1 VRASSVL
8 SFLVGLA
15 LVIGPAGPAAAQ
27 ADLRLVTALKNQNV
41 SAAKTLIRQ
50 RVGVNAA
57 DVDGSTPLQW
67 AAHWNDVETVKSLLA
82 AGAKPNVAN
91 RYGVT
96 PLHEAATLGSG
107 PVVAALLRAGA
118 QADAAYGEGETA
130 LMLAAR
136 AGSLE
141 SVKLLIEANA
151 DVNAAEKFRG
161 QTPLMLAAA
170 ENHAAVVKALLSA
183 GARVDTRSVEY
194 TFQALTGGAG
204 GIIHDRAQGGV
215 TALMLAARQG
225 ARAAAEA
232 LVAGGADVNATEPQ
246 YGFTALQTAIFN
258 GHYALARTLIDKGAD
273 VNDGSLY
280 VATEMRNLA
289 KYTNRP
295 NPPDTE
301 DGVSHLDVIKL
312 LLDKGANPNAPYT
325 KTIPP
330 RQAQGNINVAPGATA
345 LYRAVRSVDLPTVT
359 LLVAAGADPS
369 KAIGDGSTPLMAA
382 AGLGAPRGGDEEVT
396 EAGDRSDPVD
406 VIKVLIDKG
415 ADVNAVNN
423 AGMTA
428 MHYAVQRGSDR
439 IVEFLASRGARFDLK
454 NKQGKTAA
462 DLARGRTAALIGKLA
477 GQ

>member
-1 VRASSVL
+1 MKASCVL
-8 SFLVGLA
+8 SCLVGLA
-15 LVIGPAGPAAAQ
+15 LVFGPGRPAAAQ
-27 ADLRLVTALKNQNV
+27 ADLRLVSALKNQNAA
-41 SAAKTLIRQ
+41 AAKTLIRQ

-107 PVVAALLRAGA
+107 PVIAALLRAGA

-170 ENHAAVVKALLSA
+170 ENHAAVVKALLAA
-183 GARVDTRSVEY
+183 GARVNTRSVEY

-204 GIIHDRAQGGV
+204 GIIHDRPQGGV

-232 LVAGGADVNATEPQ
+232 LVAGGADINATEPQ
-246 YGFTALQTAIFN
+246 YGFTALQTAVFN
-258 GHYALARTLIDKGAD
+258 GHYALARALIEQGANA
-273 VNDGSLY
+273 NDGSLY
-280 VATEMRNLA
+280 IATEMRNLA

-295 NPPDTE
+295 NPPDSE

-312 LLDKGANPNAPYT
+312 LLDKGADANAPYT

-330 RQAQGNINVAPGATA
+330 RQAQGNINVAPGSTA
-345 LYRAVRSVDLPTVT
+345 LYRAVRSVDLATVT
-359 LLVAAGADPS
+359 LLVDGGADPS
-369 KAIGDGSTPLMAA
+369 KPIGDGSTPLMAA

-415 ADVNAVNN
+415 ANVNAANT

-439 IVEFLASRGARFDLK
+439 IIEFLASKGARFDVK

-462 DLARGRTAALIGKLA
+462 ELARGRTAALVSKLA

>member
-1 VRASSVL
+1 
-8 SFLVGLA
+8 VGLA
-15 LVIGPAGPAAAQ
+15 LVIGLGGPAAAQ
-27 ADLRLVTALKNQNV
+27 ADLRLVTALKNQNAA
-41 SAAKTLIRQ
+41 AAKTLIRQ
-50 RVGVNAA
+50 RVGITAA

-67 AAHWNDVETVKSLLA
+67 AAHWNDLETVKSLLA

-107 PVVAALLRAGA
+107 PVVAVLLRAGA
-118 QADAAYGEGETA
+118 QAEAAYGEGETA

-170 ENHAAVVKALLSA
+170 ENHAAVVKALLAA
-183 GARVDTRSVEY
+183 GARVNTRSVEY

-204 GIIHDRAQGGV
+204 GIIHDRPQGGV

-232 LVAGGADVNATEPQ
+232 LVAGGADINATEPQ
-246 YGFTALQTAIFN
+246 YGFTALQTAVFN
-258 GHYALARTLIDKGAD
+258 GHYALARTLIERGAN

-295 NPPDTE
+295 NPPDSE

-312 LLDKGANPNAPYT
+312 LLDKGADANAPYT
-325 KTIPP
+325 KTMPP
-330 RQAQGNINVAPGATA
+330 RQAQGNINVAPGSTA
-345 LYRAVRSVDLPTVT
+345 LYRAVRSVDLATVT
-359 LLVAAGADPS
+359 LLVDGGADPPQP
-369 KAIGDGSTPLMAA
+369 IGDGSTPLMAA

-415 ADVNAVNN
+415 ANVNAANT

-439 IVEFLASRGARFDLK
+439 IIEFLASKGARFDVK

-462 DLARGRTAALIGKLA
+462 ELARGRTAALVSKLA

>member
-1 VRASSVL
+1 MTRAL
-8 SFLVGLA
+8 GLA
-15 LVIGPAGPAAAQ
+15 CAVALLGASAFAQ
-27 ADLRLVTALKNQNV
+27 QPTPDLRLVTALKTQNV
-41 SAAKTLIRQ
+41 AAAKALVRQ

-67 AAHWNDVETVKSLLA
+67 AAHWNDLDTVKLLLG

-96 PLHEAATLGSG
+96 PLHEAATIGSA
-107 PVVAALLRAGA
+107 PIVAALLRAGA

-136 AGSLE
+136 AGSAE
-141 SVKLLIEANA
+141 SVKLLIEAGAN
-151 DVNAAEKFRG
+151 VNTAEKFRG
-161 QTPLMLAAA
+161 QTPLMLAAV
-170 ENHAAVVKALLSA
+170 ENHADVVKALLAA
-183 GARVDTRSVEY
+183 GAQANTRTVEY

-204 GIIHDRAQGGV
+204 GIIHDRAQGGI

-225 ARAAAEA
+225 ARDTADA
-232 LVAGGADVNATEPQ
+232 LLAGGADVDATEPQ

-258 GHYALARTLIDKGAD
+258 GHYALARTLIAKGAD

-330 RQAQGNINVAPGATA
+330 RQAQGNINVVAGATA
-345 LYRAVRSVDLPTVT
+345 LYRAVRSVDLASVK
-359 LLVAAGADPS
+359 LLVDAGADPS
-369 KAIGDGSTPLMAA
+369 KPIGDGSTPLMAA

-396 EAGDRSDPVD
+396 EAGDRNDPVE
-406 VIKVLIDKG
+406 VIKVLIDNG
-415 ADVNAVNN
+415 ANVNAANN

-439 IVEFLASRGARFDLK
+439 IVEFLASRGGRFDVK
-454 NKQGKTAA
+454 NKQGKTPV
-462 DLARGRTAALIGKLA
+462 DLARGKTAALISKLA